1 VKVDKEDVVAG
12 VIGIT
17 LALLL
22 LGIPQ
27 AVWARLRRKPASGPS
42 LYIPSSTKRAA
53 NPGPAL
59 E

>member
-1 VKVDKEDVVAG
+1 MKVDKEDIVAG
-12 VIGIT
+12 VIGVS

-27 AVWARLRRKPASGPS
+27 AVWARLRGKLASGPS
-42 LYIPSSTKRAA
+42 LFIPSSTKRAA

>member
-1 VKVDKEDVVAG
+1 VKIDKEDVVAA
-12 VIGIT
+12 VIGIS

-27 AVWARLRRKPASGPS
+27 AVWARLRGKATPGYPI
-42 LYIPSSTKRAA
+42 YIPASTKRAA
-53 NPGPAL
+53 NPGNAR